1 MKTLFLFPTLL
12 ASFALISLKAVDLPK
27 VLIMGDSISMG
38 YTSHVIEN
46 LKGVAEVKRHKGNA
60 GPTIRGVAKIEEWL
74 GDGKWDLIHFN
85 WGLWDMY
92 GWEYHKDD
100 RSPEVYGKRLES
112 LVGRLKKT
120 RAKLIWAT
128 TTPACPGKEVTM
140 ERRFKQDIRIS
151 PALERKYL
159 EAALGVMKKNGVQ
172 VNDLHAF
179 MKPQWAKYAI
189 ADNNVHFK
197 PEGKK
202 ALGKKVSDCIINAL
216 KADLPANQ
224 GSWEALFDGKSLDG
238 WTPRPGGNWEVK
250 DGAILG
256 TSPKSE
262 RRHGILL
269 SNREFSDFVIQA
281 KFRVQQ
287 GDSGF
292 YFRSGKVKSA
302 VSVNGFQVE
311 IDTSQETGGLY
322 ETGGRA
328 WVNKPSKQAIAE
340 RKYEKGKW
348 AELELRAVGRD
359 VTVKINGVVCSDLK
373 NDKGRTKGYFG
384 LQLHGG
390 QEMRVEYTD
399 IRIKEL

>member
-1 MKTLFLFPTLL
+1 MKTLFLLSAL
-12 ASFALISLKAVDLPK
+12 FACLPLTSLRAGDLPK
-27 VLIMGDSISMG
+27 VLIMGDSISIG
-38 YTSHVIEN
+38 YTSHVIGN

-74 GDGKWDLIHFN
+74 GDEKWDLIHFN

-92 GWEYHKDD
+92 GWEYHKED
-100 RSPEVYGKRLES
+100 RSPEAYGKRLES
-112 LVGRLKKT
+112 LVDRLKKT
-120 RAKLIWAT
+120 GAKLIWAT
-128 TTPACPGKEVTM
+128 TTPACPDKETTM

-151 PALERKYL
+151 PALESNYL

-202 ALGKKVSDCIINAL
+202 ALGKKVADCIADAL
-216 KADLPANQ
+216 KADSSANQ
-224 GSWEALFDGKSLDG
+224 GSWEELFDGKSLDG
-238 WTPRPGGNWEVK
+238 WTSRPGGKWEVK

-281 KFRVQQ
+281 KFRVHK

-328 WVNKPSKQAIAE
+328 WVNKPSKEAIAQ

-348 AELELRAVGRD
+348 ADLELSAVGRD
-359 VTVKINGVVCSDLK
+359 VTVRINGVVCSDLK

-390 QEMRVEYTD
+390 QEMKVEYKD
-399 IRIKEL
+399 IRIQEL

>member
-1 MKTLFLFPTLL
+1 MKTPFLLSALFACLPLTGLR
-12 ASFALISLKAVDLPK
+12 AVDMPK
-27 VLIMGDSISMG
+27 VLIMGDSISIG

-100 RSPEVYGKRLES
+100 RSPSAYGKRLES
-112 LVGRLKKT
+112 LVERLKKT
-120 RAKLIWAT
+120 GAKLIWAT
-128 TTPACPGKEVTM
+128 TTPACPDKETTM
-140 ERRFKQDIRIS
+140 ERRFKQDVRIS
-151 PALERKYL
+151 SVLESKYL
-159 EAALGVMKKNGVQ
+159 EAALAVMRKNGVQ

-202 ALGKKVSDCIINAL
+202 ALGKKVSDCIADAL
-216 KADLPANQ
+216 KADSSANQ
-224 GSWEALFDGKSLDG
+224 GSWEVLFDGKSLDG
-238 WTPRPGGNWEVK
+238 WIPRPGGKWEVK

-281 KFRVQQ
+281 KFRVHQ

-292 YFRSGKVKSA
+292 YFRSSKVKSA

-328 WVNKPSKQAIAE
+328 WVNKPSKEAIAQ
-340 RKYEKGKW
+340 RNYEKGKW
-348 AELELRAVGRD
+348 TDLELRAVGRD

-373 NDKGRTKGYFG
+373 NDKGRTKGFFG
-384 LQLHGG
+384 LQLHGR
-390 QEMRVEYTD
+390 QEMKVEYKD
-399 IRIKEL
+399 IRIQEL

>member
-1 MKTLFLFPTLL
+1 MKTHFLFSAL
-12 ASFALISLKAVDLPK
+12 FACLSLTCLRAVDLPK
-27 VLIMGDSISMG
+27 VLIIGDSISIG

-60 GPTIRGVAKIEEWL
+60 GPTIRGVAQIEEWL
-74 GDGKWDLIHFN
+74 GDDKWDLIHFN

-100 RSPEVYGKRLES
+100 RSPEAYGKRLES

-120 RAKLIWAT
+120 GAKLIWAT
-128 TTPACPGKEVTM
+128 TTPACPANETTM
-140 ERRFKQDIRIS
+140 ERRFKQNVRIS
-151 PALERKYL
+151 PAVERQYL
-159 EAALGVMKKNGVQ
+159 DVALRVMRGNGVQ

-179 MKPQWAKYAI
+179 MKPQWTKYAI

-202 ALGKKVSDCIINAL
+202 ALGKQVSGCIADAL
-216 KADLPANQ
+216 KADSPANQ
-224 GSWEALFDGKSLDG
+224 RSWEALFDGKSLDG
-238 WTPRPGGNWEVK
+238 WTPRPGGKWEVQ
-250 DGAILG
+250 DGVILG

-281 KFRVQQ
+281 KFRVHK

-292 YFRSGKVKSA
+292 YFRAAKVKSA

-348 AELELRAVGRD
+348 ADLELRAVGRD

-384 LQLHGG
+384 LQLHGR
-390 QEMRVEYTD
+390 QEMKVEYKD
-399 IRIKEL
+399 IRIQEL

>member
-1 MKTLFLFPTLL
+1 MKILTLFPALF
-12 ASFALISLKAVDLPK
+12 ASFTLACLGASDLPK

-46 LKGVAEVKRHKGNA
+46 LKEVAEVKRHKGNA

-100 RSPEVYGKRLES
+100 RSPEAYGKRLES

-120 RAKLIWAT
+120 GAKLIWAT
-128 TTPACPGKEVTM
+128 TTPACPAKEMTM

-151 PALERKYL
+151 PGLERKYL
-159 EAALGVMKKNGVQ
+159 DAALGVMKKNDIQ
-172 VNDLHAF
+172 VNDLYAF
-179 MKPQWAKYAI
+179 MLPQRAKYAV
-189 ADNNVHFK
+189 AENNVHYK

-202 ALGKKVSDCIINAL
+202 ALGKKVSDCIADAL
-216 KADLPANQ
+216 KADSPTEQ

-238 WTPRPGGNWEVK
+238 WTPMPGGKWGVK

-269 SNREFSDFVIQA
+269 TNREFSDFVIQA
-281 KFRVQQ
+281 KFRVHQ

-292 YFRSGKVKSA
+292 YFRSGKVKSS

-328 WVNKPSKQAIAE
+328 WVNKPSKEAIAE
-340 RKYEKGKW
+340 RKYEKGQW
-348 AELELRAVGRD
+348 ADLELRAVGRD

-390 QEMRVEYTD
+390 QVMRVEYKN

>member
-1 MKTLFLFPTLL
+1 MNNRCLNFTLL
-12 ASFALISLKAVDLPK
+12 AFLVLSSLRAADLPK

-38 YTSHVIEN
+38 YTSHVVEN
-46 LKGVAEVKRHKGNA
+46 LKGVAEVERHRGNA
-60 GPTIRGVAKIEEWL
+60 GPTIRGVAKVEEWL

-100 RSPEVYGKRLES
+100 RSPEAYGKRLES
-112 LVGRLKKT
+112 LVSRLKKT
-120 RAKLIWAT
+120 GAKLIWAT
-128 TTPACPGKEVTM
+128 TTPACPAKEITM

-159 EAALGVMKKNGVQ
+159 DAALGVMKKNDIQ
-172 VNDLHAF
+172 VNDLYAF
-179 MKPQWAKYAI
+179 MKPQRAKYAV
-189 ADNNVHFK
+189 AENNVHYK
-197 PEGKK
+197 PDGKI
-202 ALGKKVSDCIINAL
+202 ALGKKVSDCIADAL
-216 KADLPANQ
+216 KADSSARQ

-238 WTPRPGGNWEVK
+238 WTPMPGGKWEVK

-269 SNREFSDFVIQA
+269 TNREFSDFVIEA
-281 KFRVQQ
+281 KFRVHQ

-292 YFRSGKVKSA
+292 YFRSGKVKSS

-328 WVNKPSKQAIAE
+328 WVNKPSKEAIAE

-348 AELELRAVGRD
+348 ADLELRAVGRD
-359 VTVKINGVVCSDLK
+359 VTVRINGVVSSDLK

-390 QEMRVEYTD
+390 QVMRVEYKN